1 MTTDTAHKPSS
12 GAAFSHEIAE
22 LLAPLVTELDRDA
35 TLAALETPMDLTMGD
50 FAFPCFPLARSRRI
64 APPVIAKNL
73 ASELALPV
81 SQSALV
87 DSVEAV
93 GGYLNFK
100 VDRPRFTTC
109 ILQEILSRGAL
120 YGSSDRGAEK
130 TICIDFSS
138 PNIAKMFHVGHL
150 RSTLIGAALIRVFRH
165 LGHPT
170 VGINHIGDWGTQF
183 GTLLVA
189 YKLWGDEEEL
199 KSRAVAY
206 LYELYVRFHKEL
218 ESNPDLKEDARTAFR
233 DLENGDADARALWQS
248 FRDYSLE
255 EFQRMY
261 DLLGV
266 TFDSYSGEAFY
277 EDLMQPVLDVLE
289 QKKLSS
295 ISRDALIVDLSDLDI
310 PPMMLRKKD
319 EATLYAT
326 RDLAA
331 AKYRHDTYHFD
342 KMLYVVGQAQELH
355 FRQLF
360 TVLERMDYE
369 WAADCEHIMFG
380 WVKFKDQHLSS
391 REGNVVLLD
400 EVLNRAVKEAEKI
413 MADRDSELE
422 DWRSVAKD
430 VGIGAVIFADL
441 APRRIKDVNFD
452 WDEVLTFDHGSGPY
466 LMYTHC
472 RLSSILRK
480 YGKEAETDVDFSLLS
495 HKAEHKVIHALDQFP
510 RQLEYVCDKRE
521 PSYLASYLIEL
532 ATASNSYIQQG
543 TRDKT
548 LRVLSDDSELTR
560 ARIALITAMRQV
572 LNTGLGLLG
581 IGAPD
586 QM

>member
-295 ISRDALIVDLSDLDI
+295 TSRDALIVDLSDLDI

>member
-1 MTTDTAHKPSS
+1 MTTQTPNTTASS
-12 GAAFSHEIAE
+12 AAFSDEIARM
-22 LLAPLVTELDRDA
+22 LAAVLDEMDEA
-35 TLAALETPMDLTMGD
+35 AAHAALETPANLNMGD
-50 FAFPCFPLARSRRI
+50 FAFPCFPLARTRKM

-73 ASELALPV
+73 AEELADAV
-81 SQSALV
+81 QQSERV
-87 DSVEAV
+87 HSVEAV

-100 VDRPRFTTC
+100 VERSDYTSC
-109 ILQEILSRGAL
+109 ILQEVLRRGPEF
-120 YGSSDRGAEK
+120 GSSDRGAGK

-150 RSTLIGAALIRVFRH
+150 RSTLIGAALQRIFAY

-170 VGINHIGDWGTQF
+170 VGVNHIGDWGTQF
-183 GTLLVA
+183 GKLLVA
-189 YKLWGDEEEL
+189 YKHWGDDAQL

-206 LYELYVRFHKEL
+206 LYELYVKFHAEAK
-218 ESNPDLKEDARTAFR
+218 SNPALEEDARTAFR
-233 DLENGDADARALWQS
+233 ALENGDPEARALWQS
-248 FRDYSLE
+248 FRDYSLQ

-261 DLLGV
+261 DMLGV
-266 TFDSYSGEAFY
+266 SFDSFSGEAFY
-277 EDLMQPVLDVLE
+277 EDKMQPVLDLLD
-289 QKKLSS
+289 QKGLSTS
-295 ISRDALIVDLSDLDI
+295 SRDALIVDLSDLDI

-331 AKYRHDTYHFD
+331 ARYRHNAYHFD

-355 FRQLF
+355 FRQVF
-360 TVLERMDYE
+360 TVLDRMGYE
-369 WAADCEHIMFG
+369 WSSDCEHIMFG

-391 REGNVVLLD
+391 REGNVVLLE
-400 EVLNRAVKEAEKI
+400 EVLNRAVEEASKI
-413 MADRDSELE
+413 MANRESELS
-422 DWRSVAKD
+422 DWKDVART

-441 APRRIKDVNFD
+441 SPRRIKDVNFD
-452 WDEVLTFDHGSGPY
+452 WKEVLSFDHGSGPY

-480 YGKEAETDVDFSLLS
+480 YGKGVDSDVQCDLLS
-495 HKAEHKVIHALDQFP
+495 HEAEYKVIHAIDQFP
-510 RQLEYVCDKRE
+510 RQLEHVCDKRE

-532 ATASNSYIQQG
+532 ATAANSYLQKG
-543 TRDKT
+543 SKDKS
-548 LRVLSDDSELTR
+548 LRILSDDANLTR
-560 ARIALITAMRQV
+560 ARIALVSATRQV
-572 LNTGLGLLG
+572 LKTGLGLLG